1 MSSDSGLLT
10 YDGYD
15 VYYIDVSEY
24 VSTGTL
30 LQYTSAQFE
39 LMAPFLLNY
48 WIDLDNKYTDGKR
61 KLHNKR
67 LSKGFTE
74 FKIGVMPRFFEIN

>member
-1 MSSDSGLLT
+1 MTILTLRSWVRVPLGARRISGSEMSSDSGPLT

-30 LQYTSAQFE
+30 LQYTSA
-39 LMAPFLLNY
+39 
-48 WIDLDNKYTDGKR
+48 
-61 KLHNKR
+61 
-67 LSKGFTE
+67 
-74 FKIGVMPRFFEIN
+74 